1 MPETPSDRC
10 SDEEEEEE
18 EEEHEHE
25 APCRAAA
32 RVNTECPQCGRRMFV
47 KTLRYTHVCGRSFDV
62 LQRALEQKKLA
73 DAALKARMVQKK
85 QMK

>member
-1 MPETPSDRC
+1 MPETPSDYF
-10 SDEEEEEE
+10 SDEDEEEEEE
-18 EEEHEHE
+18 CEHE

-32 RVNTECPQCGRRMFV
+32 RIKTECPQRGRRMSV

-73 DAALKARMVQKK
+73 DAALKARMASA
-85 QMK
+85 

>member
-1 MPETPSDRC
+1 MPETHSDHC
-10 SDEEEEEE
+10 SDEEKEECEP
-18 EEEHEHE
+18 E

-32 RVNTECPQCGRRMFV
+32 RIKTERPQCGRRMSV

-73 DAALKARMVQKK
+73 DAALKARMVQVKNR
-85 QMK
+85 